1 MVDKATLEGL
11 LCFSDH
17 SVPGDPEDSNLL
29 SRNVQSSPV
38 TESGT
43 VVLIL
48 ARSPRFPKNRT
59 YSEDVVG
66 AVPVA
71 GVVLFDD
78 LVDVLDGD
86 FFVLRFSGFHVVL
99 DHVSIVGPG
108 SGQGNSKLDQ
118 ASLSAW

>member
-1 MVDKATLEGL
+1 MVDRATLESLLGL
-11 LCFSDH
+11 SDYC
-17 SVPGDPEDSNLL
+17 VPSDPEDPDLL
-29 SRNVQSSPV
+29 SRNVQPSSV
-38 TESGT
+38 AESGT

-59 YSEDVVG
+59 HSEDVVG
-66 AVPVA
+66 AVPVT

-108 SGQGNSKLDQ
+108 SGQGNAEL
-118 ASLSAW
+118 AG